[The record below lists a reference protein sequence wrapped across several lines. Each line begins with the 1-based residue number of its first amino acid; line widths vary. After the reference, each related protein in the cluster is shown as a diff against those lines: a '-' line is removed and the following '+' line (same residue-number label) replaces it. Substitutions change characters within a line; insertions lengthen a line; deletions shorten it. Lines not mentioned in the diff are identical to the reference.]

1 MNELRILVS
10 AVLLAAGVSA
20 VVAAATV
27 RLGVEDPPRIASV
40 RLAELTAAY
49 AAVAARD
56 GNSAEATAR
65 AVRKWARAL
74 DLALAEV
81 ADRRN
86 AVLLPARAIA
96 GGAPDVTAEVEDAL
110 ERALAAMDRP
120 GPSAATE
127 PRP

>member
-20 VVAAATV
+20 VVAAATI

-49 AAVAARD
+49 ATAAARS

-65 AVRKWARAL
+65 AVRRWARAL

-86 AVLLPARAIA
+86 AVLLPARAVA
-96 GGAPDVTAEVEDAL
+96 GGAPDVTPLVERAL
-110 ERALAAMDRP
+110 ERALAAMERP
-120 GPSAATE
+120 GPTGTTE